1 MPPGRVS
8 TRAPRGSRLA
18 LVAFLSVA
26 GLVMWAAYLT
36 FARAAE
42 HQSVID
48 AFHHPHVP
56 RQHARPR
63 FGTDRTAGGF
73 ASRLSPRR
81 DAHAG
86 VHVDE
91 RSNSASDDVPPDHPD
106 VATRREATREEAKA
120 WAVKTFVHAGREE
133 KTPESSLEALPSCG
147 DAKPHTEY
155 WGDVV
160 VNANALGR
168 VAAAS
173 AC

>member
-1 MPPGRVS
+1 
-8 TRAPRGSRLA
+8 
-18 LVAFLSVA
+18 
-26 GLVMWAAYLT
+26 
-36 FARAAE
+36 
-42 HQSVID
+42 VID

-160 VNANALGR
+160 VDANALGR
-168 VAAAS
+168 VASAS